1 MYHLEEE
8 EIVKILIRSIAI
20 LSIFIVGYICGDI
33 GKDTILSFFILNLS
47 NLRIIET
54 IGFISS
60 IVTLVLF
67 MTYIIGRC
75 FMINQMKVTILET
88 FNLFYDDEETNF
100 NVVEQYDIGENNTEK
115 IYLQSSETLRWIK
128 IYEYEYDANSNKFN
142 KGRIVVNHELLRSG
156 FAIKLNTYLPC
167 GMPSYIVEY
176 QRYDFII
183 GKLELAENGKN
194 GILEEQVSIKHTIK
208 SILYYLVR

>member
-1 MYHLEEE
+1 MKTLIKN
-8 EIVKILIRSIAI
+8 IVI
-20 LSIFIVGYICGDI
+20 LSIFILGYICGNI
-33 GKDTILSFFILNLS
+33 GIDAILSSFILKISKLE
-47 NLRIIET
+47 IIEI
-54 IGFISS
+54 IGFTSS

-67 MTYIIGRC
+67 IAYIIGRC
-75 FMINQMKVTILET
+75 FMINQMKVTISET
-88 FNLFYDDEETNF
+88 FNLFYNDEETDF
-100 NVVEQYDIGENNTEK
+100 KVVEEYDIGEKKKKK
-115 IYLQSSETLRWIK
+115 IYLQSSEAIRWIK
-128 IYEYEYDANSNKFN
+128 IYECEYDDKKNKFT
-142 KGRIVVNHELLRSG
+142 KGRLVLNHELLRSG

-183 GKLELAENGKN
+183 GKLELVENGKN

>member
-1 MYHLEEE
+1 M
-8 EIVKILIRSIAI
+8 KTLIKNIAI
-20 LSIFIVGYICGDI
+20 LLIFILGYICGNI
-33 GKDTILSFFILNLS
+33 GIDTILNSFILKLS
-47 NLRIIET
+47 KLEIIEI
-54 IGFISS
+54 IGFTSS

-67 MTYIIGRC
+67 IAYIIGRC
-75 FMINQMKVTILET
+75 FMINQMKVTISET
-88 FNLFYDDEETNF
+88 FNLFYNDEETDF
-100 NVVEQYDIGENNTEK
+100 KVVEEYDIGENNTEK

-128 IYEYEYDANSNKFN
+128 IYEYEYDDKNNKFN
-142 KGRIVVNHELLRSG
+142 KGRLVLNHELLRSG
-156 FAIKLNTYLPC
+156 FVIKLNTYLPC

>member
-1 MYHLEEE
+1 M
-8 EIVKILIRSIAI
+8 KTLIKNIAI
-20 LSIFIVGYICGDI
+20 LSIFILGYICGNI
-33 GKDTILSFFILNLS
+33 GIDTILSSFILKLS
-47 NLRIIET
+47 KLEIIEI
-54 IGFISS
+54 IGFTSS

-67 MTYIIGRC
+67 IAYIIGRC
-75 FMINQMKVTILET
+75 FMINQMKVTISET
-88 FNLFYDDEETNF
+88 FNLFYNDEETDF
-100 NVVEQYDIGENNTEK
+100 KVVEEYDIGENNTEK

-128 IYEYEYDANSNKFN
+128 IYECEYDDKNNKFN
-142 KGRIVVNHELLRSG
+142 KGRLVLNHELLRSG

-167 GMPSYIVEY
+167 GMSSYILEY

>member
-1 MYHLEEE
+1 M
-8 EIVKILIRSIAI
+8 KTLIKNIAI
-20 LSIFIVGYICGDI
+20 LSIFILGYICGNI
-33 GKDTILSFFILNLS
+33 GIDTILSSFILKLS
-47 NLRIIET
+47 NLEIIEI
-54 IGFISS
+54 IGFTSS

-67 MTYIIGRC
+67 IAYIIGRC
-75 FMINQMKVTILET
+75 FMINQMKVTISET
-88 FNLFYDDEETNF
+88 FNLFYNDEETDF
-100 NVVEQYDIGENNTEK
+100 KVVEEYDIGENNTEK

-128 IYEYEYDANSNKFN
+128 IYECEYDDKNNKFN
-142 KGRIVVNHELLRSG
+142 KGRLVLNHELLRSG

-167 GMPSYIVEY
+167 GMSSYILEY